1 MPRLTHVVVA
11 ALIAT
16 AFFVPGVSAD
26 HDVDSLARTAILEAC
41 LPAWDPFEPR
51 ILTWDGR
58 TLHDEPLKVKALFW
72 GTWQLSQLATP
83 GQPTQ
88 AELDG
93 GQHLRRW
100 RWEYECLHPAPIVVV
115 HDPPPPVKDVKTS
128 KSVPTISPTPEP
140 TPSPTVA
147 PTISPTP
154 EPTPEP
160 TPSPTVAPTISP
172 TPEPTPEPTPSP
184 TVAPTISPT
193 PEPTPEPTPSPTVAP
208 TISPT
213 PEPTPEPT
221 PTLETTPVVTPVVT
235 PIPSPTPAP
244 TPPPPPAPTCTAEF
258 AVGELAGTIPFR
270 AVEAH
275 CVDVDVVVRHPVPS
289 VGTAPERYEQS
300 VRFPLSLNRMIVT
313 FEGGWH
319 VELRRS

>member
-1 MPRLTHVVVA
+1 MPASGANCGGPRPA
-11 ALIAT
+11 ATREGRQDLE
-16 AFFVPGVSAD
+16 VGAD
-26 HDVDSLARTAILEAC
+26 N
-41 LPAWDPFEPR
+41 
-51 ILTWDGR
+51 
-58 TLHDEPLKVKALFW
+58 
-72 GTWQLSQLATP
+72 
-83 GQPTQ
+83 
-88 AELDG
+88 
-93 GQHLRRW
+93 
-100 RWEYECLHPAPIVVV
+100 
-115 HDPPPPVKDVKTS
+115 
-128 KSVPTISPTPEP
+128 
-140 TPSPTVA
+140 
-147 PTISPTP
+147 
-154 EPTPEP
+154 
-160 TPSPTVAPTISP
+160 SPTVAPTISP